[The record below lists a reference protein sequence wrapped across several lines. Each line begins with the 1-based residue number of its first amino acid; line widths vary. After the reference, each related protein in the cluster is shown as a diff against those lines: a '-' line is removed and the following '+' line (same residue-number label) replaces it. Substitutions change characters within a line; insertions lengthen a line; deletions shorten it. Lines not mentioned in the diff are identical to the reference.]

1 MGANQRIIVICGFI
15 VLILVILIKS
25 FKKDN
30 FKYNNM
36 YLSIKSKHIN
46 DLDSVLDILKY
57 NFDYVNLKNLNNNKD
72 SIEYLFIVSCKN
84 TDNFNVVYKE
94 LKLQDE
100 QIEIAFSDI
109 NL

>member
-1 MGANQRIIVICGFI
+1 
-15 VLILVILIKS
+15 
-25 FKKDN
+25 
-30 FKYNNM
+30 M

-94 LKLQDE
+94 LKLQDK